1 MKLNNRQIQYTA
13 LRNLP
18 RCKFPIPAQIE
29 RDASSR
35 STENKYEERNI
46 RALVLEQ
53 FRAFRR
59 ATSNI
64 CAVKLQPALLT
75 HDLINADILPLVYL
89 LPLFTAS
96 TRLKSSMLETT
107 LPGYRA
113 NPAGFQ

>member
-18 RCKFPIPAQIE
+18 RCKFLIPA

-35 STENKYEERNI
+35 STENMYKERNI

-75 HDLINADILPLVYL
+75 HDLIDADILPLVYL

-107 LPGYRA
+107 LPGFRA
-113 NPAGFQ
+113 NLAGFQ